1 VAIFIAHAPAERGLA
16 ERLSARLREIG
27 RDVAASPADADAL
40 IFILSPDSCA
50 SRECTS
56 HLAAAK
62 RIVPVV
68 AIEPQN
74 APPEVAALNWL
85 FFGDT
90 DDFEAAFAQLV
101 YALDTDLEWVR
112 AHAQLEGRAYEWNSK
127 RDKSLLL
134 RGAQLDD
141 AEGWLAAGMR
151 NPAPSPLQA
160 AFTLASRQ
168 AITRRRRTFIT
179 TLAAISVV
187 MLVLAAAALFLR
199 SRAVDR
205 EHLATARGLA
215 AAATIQIDTDP
226 QLALIL
232 GLRAWD
238 ARHTPEAEE
247 VIRRA
252 VEVNRELETFQSHAG
267 SVFGVSFSPDGGT
280 LASCGDDGM
289 VRLWRVSDGEIVREW
304 DTGQVKVSTVEFSP
318 DGVVLATSG
327 SDGTV
332 RLWDAESGEAGEV
345 LRAAGQDKSVNLVT
359 FSNED
364 LLAAGTSDGFVRV
377 WDITNTEHVTS
388 KEFGGDV
395 TALAFAPNGTT
406 LAIGSDDGRSMLW
419 EVPTGGFEEIRHS
432 YENLDALD
440 VAPDE
445 PYLAYAGW
453 GNDVVAF
460 DVSRN
465 EIAKKFR
472 SANDRGRA
480 VRFSPD
486 GKQVAAAGDSPGVV
500 VNWLESV
507 GKTRDPLVLLG
518 HHGSTWGLDYAPDG
532 KTIASAGADGSVRI
546 WDVDPDDDA
555 DEIKDASDLST
566 DELLA
571 LARARVSRE
580 LTDEEAAVFIEGRG
594 VAGSSGG

>member
-1 VAIFIAHAPAERGLA
+1 
-16 ERLSARLREIG
+16 
-27 RDVAASPADADAL
+27 
-40 IFILSPDSCA
+40 
-50 SRECTS
+50 
-56 HLAAAK
+56 
-62 RIVPVV
+62 
-68 AIEPQN
+68 
-74 APPEVAALNWL
+74 
-85 FFGDT
+85 
-90 DDFEAAFAQLV
+90 
-101 YALDTDLEWVR
+101 
-112 AHAQLEGRAYEWNSK
+112 
-127 RDKSLLL
+127 
-134 RGAQLDD
+134 
-141 AEGWLAAGMR
+141 
-151 NPAPSPLQA
+151 
-160 AFTLASRQ
+160 
-168 AITRRRRTFIT
+168 
-179 TLAAISVV
+179 
-187 MLVLAAAALFLR
+187 
-199 SRAVDR
+199 
-205 EHLATARGLA
+205 
-215 AAATIQIDTDP
+215 
-226 QLALIL
+226 
-232 GLRAWD
+232 
-238 ARHTPEAEE
+238 
-247 VIRRA
+247 
-252 VEVNRELETFQSHAG
+252 
-267 SVFGVSFSPDGGT
+267 
-280 LASCGDDGM
+280 
-289 VRLWRVSDGEIVREW
+289 
-304 DTGQVKVSTVEFSP
+304 
-318 DGVVLATSG
+318 
-327 SDGTV
+327 
-332 RLWDAESGEAGEV
+332 
-345 LRAAGQDKSVNLVT
+345 
-359 FSNED
+359 
-364 LLAAGTSDGFVRV
+364 
-377 WDITNTEHVTS
+377 
-388 KEFGGDV
+388 
-395 TALAFAPNGTT
+395 
-406 LAIGSDDGRSMLW
+406 MLW

-465 EIAKKFR
+465 EIAKRFR